1 MNINYRCLRELEI
14 KGLFETPE
22 HRSRF
27 SELLNCYCNYPFFNK
42 GLCKCMYLSSWD
54 MEHFIVMLDILN
66 DMTIG
71 KNQNLQ
77 LMEDNGK
84 VLENMSDG
92 YDRYIFQ
99 LASAFLTSQDFQIT
113 FFKIHYKIQF
123 RNKCRIISQLVNDI
137 MLQASGAVYVPKA
150 VSYQIFHLTI
160 FTFFF

>member
-84 VLENMSDG
+84 VLENMSDQSG
-92 YDRYIFQ
+92 FPDALCPDCQRRAAYH
-99 LASAFLTSQDFQIT
+99 SARLRS
-113 FFKIHYKIQF
+113 
-123 RNKCRIISQLVNDI
+123 S
-137 MLQASGAVYVPKA
+137 
-150 VSYQIFHLTI
+150 
-160 FTFFF
+160 

>member
-71 KNQNLQ
+71 KNQNLILCQ
-77 LMEDNGK
+77 EK
-84 VLENMSDG
+84 VQIKN
-92 YDRYIFQ
+92 
-99 LASAFLTSQDFQIT
+99 DFFPSCQHT
-113 FFKIHYKIQF
+113 
-123 RNKCRIISQLVNDI
+123 
-137 MLQASGAVYVPKA
+137 
-150 VSYQIFHLTI
+150 
-160 FTFFF
+160 

>member
-99 LASAFLTSQDFQIT
+99 LAGAFLTSQDFQ
-113 FFKIHYKIQF
+113 
-123 RNKCRIISQLVNDI
+123 
-137 MLQASGAVYVPKA
+137 MPYVPIDKEGQHIIQRALEAAEVIEA
-150 VSYQIFHLTI
+150 VFNAE
-160 FTFFF
+160 

>member
-1 MNINYRCLRELEI
+1 MNINYRCLRELEVND
-14 KGLFETPE
+14 LFESPD

-54 MEHFIVMLDILN
+54 MEHFTVMLDILN

-71 KNQNLQ
+71 RNQNLQ

-84 VLENMSDG
+84 VLADTSEG

-99 LASAFLTSQDFQIT
+99 LAGAFLTDDDFSIPDT
-113 FFKIHYKIQF
+113 GISSEGLHIIQQALKAAEVIDAIF
-123 RNKCRIISQLVNDI
+123 SRN
-137 MLQASGAVYVPKA
+137 
-150 VSYQIFHLTI
+150 
-160 FTFFF
+160 

>member
-84 VLENMSDG
+84 VLENMFDG

-99 LASAFLTSQDFQIT
+99 LAGAFLTSQDSRCLMSRLP
-113 FFKIHYKIQF
+113 KKGS
-123 RNKCRIISQLVNDI
+123 ISFSVLR
-137 MLQASGAVYVPKA
+137 S
-150 VSYQIFHLTI
+150 S
-160 FTFFF
+160 

>member
-77 LMEDNGK
+77 LMKDNGK

-99 LASAFLTSQDFQIT
+99 LAGAFLTSQDFQMPNVPIA
-113 FFKIHYKIQF
+113 KEGQHIIQRALEAAEVIETVF
-123 RNKCRIISQLVNDI
+123 N
-137 MLQASGAVYVPKA
+137 AE
-150 VSYQIFHLTI
+150 
-160 FTFFF
+160 

>member
-99 LASAFLTSQDFQIT
+99 LAGAFLTSQDFQM
-113 FFKIHYKIQF
+113 H
-123 RNKCRIISQLVNDI
+123 
-137 MLQASGAVYVPKA
+137 YVPIAKEGQHIIQRA
-150 VSYQIFHLTI
+150 LEAAEVIETVFNAE
-160 FTFFF
+160 

>member
-99 LASAFLTSQDFQIT
+99 LAGAFLTSQDFQ
-113 FFKIHYKIQF
+113 
-123 RNKCRIISQLVNDI
+123 
-137 MLQASGAVYVPKA
+137 MPYVPIAKEGQRALEAAEVIEA
-150 VSYQIFHLTI
+150 VFNAE
-160 FTFFF
+160 

>member
-77 LMEDNGK
+77 LMEYNGK

-99 LASAFLTSQDFQIT
+99 LAGAFLTSQDFQ
-113 FFKIHYKIQF
+113 
-123 RNKCRIISQLVNDI
+123 
-137 MLQASGAVYVPKA
+137 MPYVPITKEGQHIIQRA
-150 VSYQIFHLTI
+150 LEAAEVIETVFNAE
-160 FTFFF
+160 

>member
-77 LMEDNGK
+77 LMKDNGK

-99 LASAFLTSQDFQIT
+99 LDGAFLTSQD
-113 FFKIHYKIQF
+113 IQ
-123 RNKCRIISQLVNDI
+123 
-137 MLQASGAVYVPKA
+137 MTYVPIDKEGKNIIQRA
-150 VSYQIFHLTI
+150 LEAAEVIETVFNAE
-160 FTFFF
+160 

>member
-1 MNINYRCLRELEI
+1 MNINYRCLRELEN

-99 LASAFLTSQDFQIT
+99 LAGAFLTSQDFQMPYVSIA
-113 FFKIHYKIQF
+113 KEGQHIIQRALEAAEVIETVF
-123 RNKCRIISQLVNDI
+123 N
-137 MLQASGAVYVPKA
+137 AE
-150 VSYQIFHLTI
+150 
-160 FTFFF
+160 

>member
-66 DMTIG
+66 DMTIA
-71 KNQNLQ
+71 
-77 LMEDNGK
+77 
-84 VLENMSDG
+84 
-92 YDRYIFQ
+92 RIRIF
-99 LASAFLTSQDFQIT
+99 
-113 FFKIHYKIQF
+113 
-123 RNKCRIISQLVNDI
+123 N
-137 MLQASGAVYVPKA
+137 
-150 VSYQIFHLTI
+150 
-160 FTFFF
+160 

>member
-84 VLENMSDG
+84 VLENMSNG

-99 LASAFLTSQDFQIT
+99 LAGAFLTSQDFQ
-113 FFKIHYKIQF
+113 
-123 RNKCRIISQLVNDI
+123 
-137 MLQASGAVYVPKA
+137 MPYVPIAKEGPHIIQRA
-150 VSYQIFHLTI
+150 LEAAEVIETVFNAE
-160 FTFFF
+160 

>member
-22 HRSRF
+22 HRNRF

-99 LASAFLTSQDFQIT
+99 LAGAFLTSQDFQ
-113 FFKIHYKIQF
+113 
-123 RNKCRIISQLVNDI
+123 
-137 MLQASGAVYVPKA
+137 MPYVPITKEGQHIIQRA
-150 VSYQIFHLTI
+150 LEAAEVIETVFNAE
-160 FTFFF
+160 

>member
-92 YDRYIFQ
+92 YDRYISRCLSDQ
-99 LASAFLTSQDFQIT
+99 
-113 FFKIHYKIQF
+113 
-123 RNKCRIISQLVNDI
+123 
-137 MLQASGAVYVPKA
+137 SGFPDALCPDCQRRAAYHSVCLR
-150 VSYQIFHLTI
+150 SS
-160 FTFFF
+160 

>member
-22 HRSRF
+22 HRSLF

-77 LMEDNGK
+77 LMKDNGK

-99 LASAFLTSQDFQIT
+99 LAGAFLTSQDFQMPNVPIA
-113 FFKIHYKIQF
+113 KEGQHIIQRALEAAEVIETVF
-123 RNKCRIISQLVNDI
+123 N
-137 MLQASGAVYVPKA
+137 AE
-150 VSYQIFHLTI
+150 
-160 FTFFF
+160 

>member
-27 SELLNCYCNYPFFNK
+27 SELLNCYCNYPFF
-42 GLCKCMYLSSWD
+42 SWD
-54 MEHFIVMLDILN
+54 MEHFIIMLDILN

-99 LASAFLTSQDFQIT
+99 LAGAFLTSQDFQ
-113 FFKIHYKIQF
+113 
-123 RNKCRIISQLVNDI
+123 
-137 MLQASGAVYVPKA
+137 MPYVPIAKEGQHIIQRA
-150 VSYQIFHLTI
+150 LEAAEVIETVFNAE
-160 FTFFF
+160 

>member
-99 LASAFLTSQDFQIT
+99 LAGAFLTSQDFQ
-113 FFKIHYKIQF
+113 
-123 RNKCRIISQLVNDI
+123 
-137 MLQASGAVYVPKA
+137 MPYVPIVKEGQHIIQRA
-150 VSYQIFHLTI
+150 LEAAEVIETVFNAE
-160 FTFFF
+160 